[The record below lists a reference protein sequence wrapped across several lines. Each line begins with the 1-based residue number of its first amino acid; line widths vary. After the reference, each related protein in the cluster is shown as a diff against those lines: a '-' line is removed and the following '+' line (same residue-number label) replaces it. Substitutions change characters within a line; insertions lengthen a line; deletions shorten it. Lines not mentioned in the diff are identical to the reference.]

1 MNQVL
6 FEGRLLVSMIGT
18 LLHKGALQVRYG
30 RMNWERMF
38 RTADYHRVANIIYLG
53 LLGNGD
59 MIPERWMSKFFDRY
73 QEALTGGGSCVTAEE
88 EILALLDAEGV
99 PCVVLA
105 SATIRSLYELPET
118 ADMSPLRLYLSA
130 ESYTLV
136 KGFLVDLG
144 YETIQNYSDFG
155 ERMHRISGMN
165 VDIYRKLPFKTKYY
179 EKGMRELT
187 FRARVRAGGTGVRI
201 LYPEDRMVFRL
212 ASAAYQYVNDELML
226 RDMLDLFLYHRA
238 WREQL
243 NHGYVKKKLQ
253 GFHVDVLADRLLRL
267 SYMWFGEKDDKDYMS
282 AAGEPMED
290 LSSFDILENRI
301 FSRGEQGKEQETDP
315 QVLALTRLL
324 NKEEER
330 ESRKAK
336 RETRRKRKEE
346 KKKAR
351 GRFWRW
357 IFPDYKY
364 MSGLYPVLEKAPV
377 LLPFYWMLR
386 GMRLLIEM
394 MKNQKKDQ

>member
-6 FEGRLLVSMIGT
+6 FEGRLLVNMIST

-59 MIPERWMSKFFDRY
+59 LIPERWMSHFFDRY
-73 QEALTGGGSCVTAEE
+73 QEALVNGGTCETAEQ

-99 PCVVLA
+99 PCVVLS
-105 SATIRSLYELPET
+105 SATIRGLYELPET
-118 ADMSPLRLYLSA
+118 ADMSPLRLYLST
-130 ESYTLV
+130 ENYVLV
-136 KGFLVDLG
+136 KGYLVDLG
-144 YETIQNYSDFG
+144 YETIQTYSDCG

-165 VDIYRKLPFKTKYY
+165 VDIYQKLPFNTKYY

-201 LYPEDRMVFRL
+201 LYPEDRMVFRM
-212 ASAAYQYVNDELML
+212 ASAAYQYVCDELLL
-226 RDMLDLFLYHRA
+226 RDMLDLFLYHKA

-243 NHGYVKKKLQ
+243 NHGYVTKKLQ
-253 GFHVDVLADRLLRL
+253 GFHVELLADKLLRL
-267 SYMWFGEKDDKDYMS
+267 SYMWFGEKEDKEYMQAS
-282 AAGEPMED
+282 GEQMED

-301 FSRGEQGKEQETDP
+301 FSRGELGKDKEVDP
-315 QVLALTRLL
+315 QVLGLTRLL

-330 ESRKAK
+330 ETKKAR
-336 RETRRKRKEE
+336 RETRRKKKEE

-357 IFPDYKY
+357 VFPDYKY
-364 MSGLYPVLEKAPV
+364 MSGLYPTLEKMPF
-377 LLPFYWMLR
+377 LLPFYWISR
-386 GMRLLIEM
+386 SVRLLIGVL
-394 MKNQKKDQ
+394 KNRDQ